1 MAALNVLGRV
11 EYDHLWLV
19 GIFQSLQ
26 CLNEKKKEE
35 EEEEEE
41 EEENAS
47 YCLNASMEEML

>member
-35 EEEEEE
+35 EEEEE
-41 EEENAS
+41 NAS